1 MAAPPGPFGHV
12 PGLPVPAPAPAV
24 VGNYIAAAM
33 LTTMNTIAQHLTAQA
48 GAREENHLIGS
59 LKIELIPHHLH
70 EKIPKVCTWRL
81 QLHVSFP
88 PFWVIVASLKPA
100 ALTRAD
106 LWKDM
111 EMPGEWI
118 LMFRNGIDMH
128 YPTLDKAIKERVVA
142 RFLEVMTTYVSYV
155 PQLQA
160 LHGAVPLNPNA
171 IRALTDQ
178 MVTDMRPTLVQAR
191 NEFLAV
197 ETDQVTLEHGAK
209 AGAMYAHI
217 TKTSFDGGMLGD
229 KAAMKQV
236 TYHSMVG
243 RSNLKVVTTDGQ
255 LPGPKACRKCGM
267 MVPHG
272 GFKDH
277 NKPGVCTGKGVR
289 KKGIPKK

>member
-88 PFWVIVASLKPA
+88 PFWVVVASLKPA

-142 RFLEVMTTYVSYV
+142 RFLEVITTYVSYV
-155 PQLQA
+155 PVSGPTRSSSSQPERYSRT
-160 LHGAVPLNPNA
+160 HGSDGDRHAPNSGAGPERVPC
-171 IRALTDQ
+171 R
-178 MVTDMRPTLVQAR
+178 
-191 NEFLAV
+191 
-197 ETDQVTLEHGAK
+197 
-209 AGAMYAHI
+209 
-217 TKTSFDGGMLGD
+217 GD
-229 KAAMKQV
+229 
-236 TYHSMVG
+236 
-243 RSNLKVVTTDGQ
+243 
-255 LPGPKACRKCGM
+255 
-267 MVPHG
+267 
-272 GFKDH
+272 
-277 NKPGVCTGKGVR
+277 
-289 KKGIPKK
+289 